1 MKKRL
6 SLLLFTCLGLGNA
19 DLLNAQ
25 SLTIGTNQFASN
37 YASNSGNDF
46 GPMRSKGLSPA
57 SSRHAYI
64 YPSSLL
70 STIPNNAAIKS
81 LEFSRGGSVSSVPSS
96 LTPLQGTPNMKIYLR
111 NVSINDYGAS
121 AINWISRANAA
132 KLVFNGNPA
141 AFIDSTDGWKRIVL
155 DSVFNYQA
163 GNNIELLIEYIQPS
177 GQIGDIRWFYNS
189 DAAVPQYVANT
200 TKYILTDSVGFPA
213 DSLTTRSQLRKPTI
227 RFNFPYNNNVAVDR
241 VFGTQYLLIGDTV
254 VPSYYVKNTGL
265 LPQTFSVTLQGPGG
279 YTSTKTIGTIAA
291 DSVHFVEFDPI
302 SPTVAGNFTY
312 RAFTSL
318 ANDEFRSDD
327 TLSLVAIVANPLAT
341 TGLFDNGPI
350 ISNATGGFNGNAVSI
365 LNPPLSTL
373 GLNGTIRTA
382 EKFWLPAGGNYLIDS
397 IGFWAYQTGSGFT
410 SNFTAVFLMIYDGDP
425 SDGGQL
431 IYGDSTVNN
440 LLDTYFSG
448 VMRASSST
456 PLDSTRPIMR
466 VLGEFMAPTQL
477 SGGRP
482 YWLVWSYT
490 AGGTPFFPPITA
502 PGIISSGDAIQR
514 SNTTFAWSLGNSGGV
529 GFPAGAPFQVYFK
542 PDLTSVY
549 ELDVNAAKVGNPYP
563 NPAHDKFKVNLE
575 LQRSERVDVRITDLQ
590 GRQLMNQQFGQMSE
604 GKHALELATTSLSN
618 GMYLVQIQAG
628 NQLVTR
634 KLQIH

>member
-6 SLLLFTCLGLGNA
+6 TLLMLACLGLGSS
-19 DLLNAQ
+19 DFLNAQ
-25 SLTIGTNQFASN
+25 SITIGTNQFASN
-37 YASNSGNDF
+37 YASGSGNDF
-46 GPMRSKGLSPA
+46 GPMRTKSLSPA
-57 SSRHAYI
+57 SARYAYI

-70 STIPNNAAIKS
+70 SSIPNNAAISS

-96 LTPLQGTPNMKIYLR
+96 LTPLQGAPIMKIYLR

-132 KLVFNGNPA
+132 KLVFMGNPA
-141 AFIDSTDGWKRIVL
+141 AFVDSTDGWKRIIL
-155 DSVFNYQA
+155 DSAFNYQT
-163 GNNIELLIEYIQPS
+163 GSNIELLIEYIQPTA
-177 GQIGDIRWFYNS
+177 QIGDIRWFYNS

-241 VFGTQYLLIGDTV
+241 VFGSQYLLVGDTV
-254 VPSYYVKNTGL
+254 VPAFYVKNTGL
-265 LPQTFSVTLQGPGG
+265 LPQNFSVTLLGPGG
-279 YTSTKTIGTIAA
+279 YTSTKAVGTIAP
-291 DSVHFVEFDPI
+291 DSLHFLEFDPI
-302 SPTVAGNFTY
+302 SPSVAGNFTY
-312 RAFTSL
+312 KAYTSL
-318 ANDEFRSDD
+318 ANDEFHADD
-327 TLSLVAIVANPLAT
+327 TLSLVAIVANPLAA
-341 TGLFDNGPI
+341 TGIFDNGPI
-350 ISNATGGFNGNAVSI
+350 VTDPVGGYNGNALSM
-365 LNPPLSTL
+365 LSPPLSTL

-382 EKFWLPAGGNYLIDS
+382 EKFWLPEGGNYLIDS
-397 IGFWAYQTGSGFT
+397 VGFWAYQTGSGFT

-425 SDGGQL
+425 SEGGQL
-431 IYGDSTVNN
+431 IFGDSTANG

-448 VMRASSST
+448 VMRASNSS

-466 VLGEFMAPTQL
+466 VLGEFMSPVQL
-477 SGGRP
+477 TGGQP

-502 PGIISSGDAIQR
+502 PGIISSGNAIQR
-514 SNTTFAWSLGNSGGV
+514 SNTTFGWSLGNGGGV

-542 PDLTSVY
+542 PDITSVN
-549 ELDVNAAKVGNPYP
+549 ELDANVLKVGNLYP
-563 NPAHDKFKVNLE
+563 NPAHDKFNVRLELMSNEKVN
-575 LQRSERVDVRITDLQ
+575 VRITDLQ
-590 GRQLMNQQFGQMSE
+590 GRQLLIQEFGTLTE
-604 GKHALELATTSLSN
+604 GKHTLELPATSLSN

-628 NQLVTR
+628 NQMVTR